1 MSTADIRAPYLPAAQ
16 WSYTDTAVVLGAGYL
31 AAIVVGTLYLLAT
44 GRTSTTD
51 VGVAELS
58 ITLIAQTA
66 GHLGVAGWLSQHRG
80 TGNWAEDFGLRI
92 RSRDVWG
99 LAVGVALQLLVA
111 LLVGPIVELFA
122 PENAPQQGVAEIAE
136 RVQGALGQAVFVVLI
151 VGVAPVVEEVLF
163 RGMLLS
169 RLRRTMGAWPAIL
182 TSAAVFAVIHF
193 VLDQNAVLAVPG
205 LFVVGVVLGWFALRD
220 GDLSM
225 PIFVHAGVN
234 LTGAMVLIFGD
245 ELADAARRVGAHL
258 FG

>member
-1 MSTADIRAPYLPAAQ
+1 MSTPDTRAPYLPAAQ
-16 WSYTDTAVVLGAGYL
+16 WSYTDTVVALGAGYL
-31 AAIVVGTLYLLAT
+31 AAIVVGTLYLVAT
-44 GRTSTTD
+44 GKSAAD
-51 VGVAELS
+51 ELGVAELS
-58 ITLIAQTA
+58 ITLIAQSA

-92 RSRDVWG
+92 RSRDMWG
-99 LAVGVALQLLVA
+99 IAVGVFLQLAVA
-111 LLVGPIVELFA
+111 LVIGPIVELFA
-122 PENAPQQGVAEIAE
+122 PENPPQQGVAEIAE
-136 RVQGALGQAVFVVLI
+136 RVQGVAGRVAFVVLI
-151 VGVAPVVEEVLF
+151 VAVAPVVEEILF

-169 RLRRTMGAWPAIL
+169 RLRRAMGTWPAIL

-205 LFVVGVVLGWFALRD
+205 LFVVGTVLGWFALRD

-234 LTGAMVLIFGD
+234 LTGALVLIFGN
-245 ELADAARRVGAHL
+245 ELADAADRVGVHL